1 MVCAERGVGVGVRVW
16 CAERGVGVGVR
27 CGVCRERG

>member
-1 MVCAERGVGVGVRVW
+1 MCRERVGVGVRVW

-27 CGVCRERG
+27 VWCAERGLG